1 MASILMPVTITDAAR
16 KLTHSGIPYV
26 NLRLDAAWG
35 ETLWSFV
42 VFHHQHPWVCKR
54 ILGSLLDEYE
64 WLALSL
70 ATRSFDPDDCFFLA
84 GEVIPHLIG
93 KSTVVQVFNAIYG
106 HQFRREV
113 KWI

>member
-1 MASILMPVTITDAAR
+1 MASIFMPVTITDGER
-16 KLTHSGIPYV
+16 KLSHSGVPYV
-26 NLRLDAAWG
+26 NLRLQPAWG
-35 ETLWSFV
+35 ETLWTYIV
-42 VFHHQHPWVCKR
+42 VHPNHPWVCKR

-64 WLALSL
+64 WMVLSL

-84 GEVIPHLIG
+84 EEVIPFLVG
-93 KSTVVQVFNAIYG
+93 KSTVVRVFNAVFG